1 MSDGTY
7 PGLDTEQLKLLHN
20 HLFPGRVKAHPHSGY
35 AYLQAW
41 DVRAM
46 LVRVFGYGGF
56 SVECLN
62 VEHIR
67 SDQVEQSGKTDRM
80 NWSITVQAIVRLTI
94 HATGA
99 IYTEAA
105 VATAAVPTFG
115 EAYDQAVKSAES
127 DALKR
132 AATNLGTQFG
142 LSLYNDGSTA
152 DVVKRVAAPGQK
164 EIVDLIRQAEDP
176 GDMGQAARERL
187 QLSLK
192 VHEQEQDD
200 PIPVVPP
207 VPAALL
213 PQGAQEPVQ
222 DTFVSEPDPQRL
234 ALARGALEAAQAAS
248 QDQEKRANKARL
260 NEMFTQTFAMA
271 AQGAT
276 EEALADAMAA
286 IDAFAA
292 EHGLERAR

>member
-1 MSDGTY
+1 MNDGT
-7 PGLDTEQLKLLHN
+7 PGLDVEQLKLLHA

-35 AYLQAW
+35 SYLQAW
-41 DVRAM
+41 DIRAM

-56 SVECLN
+56 SVECLS

-67 SDQVEQSGKTDRM
+67 SEQVAQSGGGDRQ
-80 NWSITVQAIVRLTI
+80 NWSITVQAMVRLTI

-105 VATAAVPTFG
+105 VANANVPNFG

-152 DVVKRVAAPGQK
+152 DVVRRVAAPGQK
-164 EIVDLIRQAEDP
+164 EVVDLIREAEEP
-176 GDMGQAARERL
+176 GDLGQAARERL

-192 VHEQEQDD
+192 VHDADD
-200 PIPVVPP
+200 PIPAAPVVP
-207 VPAALL
+207 AMLL
-213 PQGAQEPVQ
+213 EGRSEPVQ
-222 DTFVSEPDPQRL
+222 DTFVSEPDPGKMEAARA
-234 ALARGALEAAQAAS
+234 ALAAAQALTE
-248 QDQEKRANKARL
+248 DQVRLAAKARL
-260 NEMFTQTFAMA
+260 NEMFTQVFAMRSR
-271 AQGAT
+271 GAT
-276 EEALADAMAA
+276 DDAIADMMAE
-286 IDAFAA
+286 IDEFAA
-292 EHGLERAR
+292 ANGLEKAR

>member
-1 MSDGTY
+1 MSDGNH

-67 SDQVEQSGKTDRM
+67 SEQTEQSGGGNRM

-105 VATAAVPTFG
+105 VATAQVPTFG

-152 DVVKRVAAPGQK
+152 DVVKRVAAPDQK
-164 EIVDLIRQAEDP
+164 EIVDLIRQAEEP
-176 GDMGQAARERL
+176 GDMGQAARDRL

-192 VHEQEQDD
+192 VHEQDD
-200 PIPVVPP
+200 PIPVVAP

-213 PQGAQEPVQ
+213 PQAPQEPVQ
-222 DTFVSEPDPQRL
+222 DTFASDPDPERL
-234 ALARGALEAAQAAS
+234 EVARGALAAAEAAS
-248 QDQEKRANKARL
+248 QDARRKVAKQRL
-260 NEMFTQTFAMA
+260 NEMFTQTFAMSA
-271 AQGAT
+271 AGAS
-276 EEALADAMAA
+276 EDAIADAMAK
-286 IDAFAA
+286 IDEFAA
-292 EHGLERAR
+292 EHGLENAR

>member
-1 MSDGTY
+1 MSDGNH
-7 PGLDTEQLKLLHN
+7 PGLDQEQLKLLHN

-67 SDQVEQSGKTDRM
+67 SEQTEQSGGGNRM

-105 VATAAVPTFG
+105 VATAQVPTFG

-152 DVVKRVAAPGQK
+152 DVVKRVAAPDQK
-164 EIVDLIRQAEDP
+164 EIVDLIRQAEEP
-176 GDMGQAARERL
+176 GDMGQAARDRL

-192 VHEQEQDD
+192 VHEQDD
-200 PIPVVPP
+200 PIPVVAP

-213 PQGAQEPVQ
+213 PQAPQEPVQ
-222 DTFVSEPDPQRL
+222 DTFASDPDPERL
-234 ALARGALEAAQAAS
+234 EVARGALAAAEAAS
-248 QDQEKRANKARL
+248 QDARRKVAKQRL
-260 NEMFTQTFAMA
+260 NEMFTQTFAMSA
-271 AQGAT
+271 AGAS
-276 EEALADAMAA
+276 EDAIADAMAK
-286 IDAFAA
+286 IDEFAA
-292 EHGLERAR
+292 EHGLENAR